1 MKMLDEIE
9 AIKQQAINELAALS
23 EARQLEE
30 WKVRF
35 LGKKSPLT
43 QVLRGLASL
52 DIEQR
57 KAVGA
62 AANRIKATLEQ
73 CAADKGSQLREAQ
86 LRAETQKGAIDISLP
101 GRPCPV
107 GHIHPITQT
116 IQEITDIFGT
126 MGFQVAEGPDVEWDY
141 YNFEALN
148 IPEEHPSR
156 DNMSSYWIDYRN
168 EEGRRNMLLRT
179 HGTAISARVVEKMNP
194 PIRTIEP
201 ARVYRYEATDATH
214 LNIYH
219 NVDGLAVDR
228 GITMA
233 DLKGT
238 LYEFARR
245 YFGEDRQVRFRVDY
259 FPFVEPGLE
268 IAIDC
273 LSCHGKGCRVCGHS
287 GWLEIG
293 GAGMTHPE
301 VLRRGGIDPEVY
313 SSFAFG
319 IGLERLP
326 MLRYAIDDIRH
337 FYTNDLRFL
346 RQF

>member
-1 MKMLDEIE
+1 MKEQIDS
-9 AIKQQAINELAALS
+9 IKQEALGS
-23 EARQLEE
+23 LQGISDAKDLEAWRV
-30 WKVRF
+30 KY

-43 QVLRGLASL
+43 QILRGLSGLA
-52 DIEQR
+52 IEER
-57 KAVGA
+57 KSVGA
-62 AANRIKATLEQ
+62 AANAARSLLEKSAAERTQALRTAELATQ
-73 CAADKGSQLREAQ
+73 AGAEAV
-86 LRAETQKGAIDISLP
+86 DISLP
-101 GRPCPV
+101 GRPYAA
-107 GHIHPITQT
+107 GKIHPITAA
-116 IQEITDIFGT
+116 IQEMVDIFAT
-126 MGFQVAEGPDVEWDY
+126 MGFQVAEGPDAEWDY

-156 DNMSSYWIDYRN
+156 DDMSSYWIDYLSP
-168 EEGRRNMLLRT
+168 EGKRNMLLRT
-179 HGTAISARVVEKMNP
+179 HGTAISARVAERMDP

-201 ARVYRYEATDATH
+201 AQVYRYEATDATH

-245 YFGEDRQVRFRVDY
+245 FFGEDRQVRFRVDY

-268 IAIDC
+268 LAIDC
-273 LSCHGKGCRVCGHS
+273 LSCRGRGCRVCGNT
-287 GWLEIG
+287 GWLEIA

-313 SSFAFG
+313 TSFAFG

-326 MLRYAIDDIRH
+326 MLRYGIDDMRL
-337 FYTNDLRFL
+337 FYNNDLRFL

>member
-1 MKMLDEIE
+1 MLEQIETIKQE
-9 AIKQQAINELAALS
+9 AIGQMAGITDAGD
-23 EARQLEE
+23 LEN
-30 WKVRF
+30 WRVKY

-43 QVLRGLASL
+43 GILRGLAGLS
-52 DIEQR
+52 IEER

-62 AANRIKATLEQ
+62 AANKVKALLEQ
-73 CAADKGSQLREAQ
+73 TAGGKTQELRDARLKSEASREAV
-86 LRAETQKGAIDISLP
+86 DISLP
-101 GRPCPV
+101 GRPYPV
-107 GHIHPITQT
+107 GCIHPITAA
-116 IQEITDIFGT
+116 IQEICDIFST

-156 DNMSSYWIDYRN
+156 DNMSSYWIDYKN
-168 EEGRRNMLLRT
+168 EKGDRNMLLRT
-179 HGTAISARVVEKMNP
+179 HGTAVSARIAERMDP
-194 PIRTIEP
+194 PIRTVSP

-214 LNIYH
+214 LNIYY
-219 NVDGLAVDR
+219 NMDGLAVDR

-245 YFGEDRQVRFRVDY
+245 FFGEDRQVRFRPDY

-268 IAIDC
+268 MAIDC
-273 LSCHGKGCRVCGHS
+273 LSCRGRGCRICGNS
-287 GWLEIG
+287 GWLEIL
-293 GAGMTHPE
+293 GAGMTHPD

-313 SSFAFG
+313 TSFAFG
-319 IGLERLP
+319 IGLDRLP
-326 MLRYAIDDIRH
+326 MLRYGIDDIRH
-337 FYTNDLRFL
+337 FYNNDLRFL